1 MAAALM
7 PAEEWEAYDEFWETP
22 DDPDNWQDES
32 EE

>member
-1 MAAALM
+1 MFTE
-7 PAEEWEAYDEFWETP
+7 PAEEWTSDEADPYLAP